1 MNDRS
6 SLPAAS
12 NVECSSAPSSGQAA
26 PGHVARHLSVFDA
39 VCLIVGIVVGAG
51 IFALPSLVAMGAG
64 PAWAVMLAWVIG
76 GFICL
81 CGALAYGE
89 LATTY
94 GSVGGEYSFLH
105 RAYGPGVS
113 FLFAWARASVI
124 QSGTIAATGYIFG
137 IYAARLAGLAAPAPM
152 LLALGA
158 VAVLTA
164 CNIAGLRLGA
174 WTQNVLTA
182 AKVVGVG
189 GVIALGLLV
198 AQPVAPEQRIAAGEA
213 SLSGMGFAM
222 IFVLYTLGGWNEAAY
237 VAGELRGRPRAM
249 LKVLGFSI
257 GLITLL
263 YLLVNLA
270 YLRVL
275 GAGGVAASKAVAA
288 DVVSQA
294 LGGTGAAAVS
304 LLVAISALG
313 AIDGC
318 IFTGGRALSAV
329 GDDHPLLGRLGRW
342 HERLGT
348 PATAIL
354 VQSGIAAAL
363 IVVPNLSPRLREVMG
378 EDLEAAVAY
387 TAPVFWTFLLLCGL
401 SVFVLRAKDP
411 QRERPF
417 RTPLAPLTV
426 GVLSLACLYMLY
438 RSVLYKTWSPAVGL
452 VVLGLGL
459 IPYFASRRRNNQ

>member
-1 MNDRS
+1 MSDTS
-6 SLPAAS
+6 SAPAAS
-12 NVECSSAPSSGQAA
+12 TTESLSSPPAGSGSSPQI
-26 PGHVARHLSVFDA
+26 VRHMSVFDA

-51 IFALPSLVAMGAG
+51 VFALPSLVAAGAG
-64 PAWAVMLAWVIG
+64 SSWAVMLAWVIG

-94 GSVGGEYSFLH
+94 GSVGGEYGFLH

-137 IYAARLAGLAAPAPM
+137 IYGARLAGLAPPAPM

-164 CNIAGLRLGA
+164 CNVLGLRLGV

-189 GVIALGLLV
+189 GVIVLGLLLADPLPA
-198 AQPVAPEQRIAAGEA
+198 AQRPAAGEPSMA
-213 SLSGMGFAM
+213 GMGFAM
-222 IFVLYTLGGWNEAAY
+222 IFVLYTFGGWNEAAY
-237 VAGELRGRPRAM
+237 VAGELRGQPRAM
-249 LKVLGFSI
+249 LKVLGASI

-275 GAGGVAASKAVAA
+275 GAGGVAASRAVAA
-288 DVVSQA
+288 DVVARA
-294 LGGTGAAAVS
+294 LGPTGAAAVS
-304 LLVAISALG
+304 LLVAVAALG
-313 AIDGC
+313 SIDGC
-318 IFTGGRALSAV
+318 IFTGGRSLSAV
-329 GDDHPLLGRLGRW
+329 GADHPLLGRLGRW
-342 HERLGT
+342 HGRLGT
-348 PATAIL
+348 PVMAIM
-354 VQSGIAAAL
+354 VQSAVAAAL
-363 IVVPNLSPRLREVMG
+363 IVVPNLSPRLRDWLG

-387 TAPVFWTFLLLCGL
+387 TAPVFWMFFLLCGL
-401 SVFVLRAKDP
+401 SLFVLRAKDP
-411 QRERPF
+411 HRERPF
-417 RTPLAPLTV
+417 RCPLAPLTV
-426 GVLSLACLYMLY
+426 GVLCLACLYMLY

-452 VVLGLGL
+452 VVLVLGL
-459 IPYFASRRRNNQ
+459 IPYAASRRRSQ

>member
-1 MNDRS
+1 MSDNLS
-6 SLPAAS
+6 EPAAS
-12 NVECSSAPSSGQAA
+12 TTECPSPLPAGNAPPNQ
-26 PGHVARHLSVFDA
+26 VVRHLSVFDA

-64 PAWAVMLAWVIG
+64 PARAVMLAWVIG

-81 CGALAYGE
+81 CGAMVYGE

-94 GSVGGEYSFLH
+94 GSVGGEYGFLH

-137 IYAARLAGLAAPAPM
+137 IYAARLAGLGAPAPM

-158 VAVLTA
+158 VAVLAA
-164 CNIAGLRLGA
+164 CNVAGLRLGA

-182 AKVVGVG
+182 AKVVGVA
-189 GVIALGLLV
+189 GVIVLGLL
-198 AQPVAPEQRIAAGEA
+198 ACPVAAEQAPAAGKA
-213 SLSGMGFAM
+213 SLSGMGFAL
-222 IFVLYTLGGWNEAAY
+222 IFVLYTFGGWNEAAY
-237 VAGELRGRPRAM
+237 VAGELRGQPRAM
-249 LKVLGFSI
+249 LKVLGASI
-257 GLITLL
+257 SLITLL

-270 YLRVL
+270 YLRAL

-288 DVVSQA
+288 DVVA
-294 LGGTGAAAVS
+294 LSLGSGGAAAVS

-318 IFTGGRALSAV
+318 IFTGARSLSAV
-329 GDDHPLLGRLGRW
+329 GSDHPLLGRLGRW
-342 HERLGT
+342 NERLGT
-348 PATAIL
+348 PVTAI
-354 VQSGIAAAL
+354 VAQSVIAAAL
-363 IVVPNLSPRLREVMG
+363 IVVPNLSPQLRDWLG

-401 SVFVLRAKDP
+401 SLFVLRAKDP
-411 QRERPF
+411 HRERPF
-417 RTPLAPLTV
+417 RTPRAPLTV
-426 GVLSLACLYMLY
+426 GVLCLACLYMLY
-438 RSVLYKTWSPAVGL
+438 RSVLYKTWSPVVGL
-452 VVLGLGL
+452 IVLGLGL